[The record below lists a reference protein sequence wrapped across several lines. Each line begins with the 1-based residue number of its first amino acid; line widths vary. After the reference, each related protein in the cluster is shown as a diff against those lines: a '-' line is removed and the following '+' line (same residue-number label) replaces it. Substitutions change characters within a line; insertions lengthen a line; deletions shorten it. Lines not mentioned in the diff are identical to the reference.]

1 MGRAYNP
8 GAGISVIMRDRLH
21 RAIEEIRGRIPDNPY
36 LRYIESI
43 RDPDMSSTILIQIAV
58 YRDMN
63 LLDTIYG
70 ALAQAAWPGRIRFAI
85 CLQDVPER
93 AHILDGIPGVKYVF
107 VDEKDADGPC
117 VARRACQEMYDG
129 EDFVLHTDGHMR
141 FAKFWDV
148 ALIQNWRECRD
159 ENGFLTEYCLSN
171 SDLWDEPFDS
181 DMSTETA
188 TYGHPICIG
197 CKGFWNTQFVY
208 MIPNSLVTAQYTT
221 VSPRVYWVSAHMTF
235 MPGYIDQTVPFD
247 PHMFF
252 YGDEQPMSARYFTYG
267 FNAYAP
273 TASCMFHMYRGHV
286 SPDAKAR
293 SDLPNSKKDIHGKT
307 RSKEEVLRIEQL
319 YGLRDNGYADLAVG
333 AKYGLGKARTFAEYE
348 AFCGLDFANRRV
360 RNFCKRA
367 MFSGPH
373 SEKDLVYVDYMAPD
387 GMKNS
392 VLDKRFDPMTFRM
405 EKSVQTDL
413 VKYAKDNGVPID
425 ILVNLALC
433 EYLRDK
439 QS

>member
-1 MGRAYNP
+1 MGGIYTP

-43 RDPDMSSTILIQIAV
+43 RDPDMSSTISIQIAV
-58 YRDMN
+58 YKDMN

-148 ALIQNWRECRD
+148 ALIQNWRECHD
-159 ENGFLTEYCLSN
+159 KNGFLTEYCR
-171 SDLWDEPFDS
+171 DLGDLKEKPFDS
-181 DMSTETA
+181 DRNTEMA
-188 TYGHPICIG
+188 TYGHPIRVG
-197 CKGFWNTQFVY
+197 CKGFWSTGLTY
-208 MIPNSLVTAQYTT
+208 MAAQAFITSQAVTTP
-221 VSPRVYWVSAHMTF
+221 PRVYWAAAGMTF
-235 MPGYIDQTVPFD
+235 MPGHVDQAVLFD
-247 PHMFF
+247 PYMFF
-252 YGDEQPMSARYFTYG
+252 YGDEQPMSARYFTHG

-273 TASCMFHMYRGHV
+273 TVGCIFHMYKV
-286 SPDAKAR
+286 NMPSEEKAR
-293 SDLPNSKKDIHGKT
+293 RNLPTPKKDARGNT
-307 RSKEEVLRIEQL
+307 RRSEEALRIEQL

-333 AKYGLGKARTFAEYE
+333 AEYGLGTARTFAEYE

-360 RNFCKRA
+360 RSFCKRA
-367 MFSGPH
+367 TFDGPR
-373 SEKDLVYVDYMAPD
+373 SEKDLAYVDYM
-387 GMKNS
+387 
-392 VLDKRFDPMTFRM
+392 DKIDERDPALAKWFPPMEVRM
-405 EKSVQTDL
+405 EKAIQAEL
-413 VKYAKDNGVPID
+413 VKRAKEGGIPVDM
-425 ILVNLALC
+425 LVNLAVH
-433 EYLRDK
+433 EYLRNK
-439 QS
+439 RV